1 MAQQRMPLELVVV
14 ISASY
19 FDQSLLW
26 LEILAL
32 SNPGITVHLVLLG
45 DQNPIP
51 AAFRDV
57 QKNLDLKVRFCPR
70 QEPKPFWN
78 RRLEIWRD
86 LVQLRPQSLL
96 LFSDCD
102 NYIVGD
108 LDFLHA
114 LFSSSDTIAL
124 FQPAVGRMPEA
135 AIQAWGFCLCCGL
148 VVLHAE
154 RVMRTTLLQ
163 DWLETVKVTADDQ
176 IAINQ
181 LLLSAQL
188 MCRRGLFPLRGKLL
202 SNYGEFGVFD
212 YRVSSR
218 GALVSCPMGPE
229 TVFWHVGLKH
239 ALHRMVNPYR
249 KLRRFLRKSVRN
261 RPAGMSF
268 FLERH

>member
-1 MAQQRMPLELVVV
+1 MNQKKLPLELVVV
-14 ISASY
+14 ISSSY
-19 FDQSLLW
+19 IDQALLW
-26 LEILAL
+26 LEILSL

-51 AAFRDV
+51 DGFRDV
-57 QKNLDLKVRFCPR
+57 PKNLDLKVQVCPR
-70 QEPKPFWN
+70 QESQPFWN
-78 RRLEIWRD
+78 RRLEIWCN
-86 LVQLRPQSLL
+86 LVQQRPHALL

-108 LDFLHA
+108 LDFLHD
-114 LFSSSDTIAL
+114 LFSRKDTVAV

-135 AIQAWGFCLCCGL
+135 AITAWGFCLCCGL

-163 DWLETVKVTADDQ
+163 DWLEAVKATADDQ

-181 LLLSAQL
+181 LLLSSQL
-188 MCRRGLFPLRGKLL
+188 VSRRRWFPLRCKLL
-202 SNYGEFGVFD
+202 SNYGDVGVFD

-249 KLRRFLRKSVRN
+249 QLRRFLRKSVKDRS
-261 RPAGMSF
+261 AGMSF